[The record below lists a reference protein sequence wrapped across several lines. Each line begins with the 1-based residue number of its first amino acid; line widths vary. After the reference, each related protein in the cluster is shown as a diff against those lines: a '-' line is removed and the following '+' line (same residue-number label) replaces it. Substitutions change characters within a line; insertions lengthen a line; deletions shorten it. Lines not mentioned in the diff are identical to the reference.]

1 MVSARLTAQ
10 QKALLLCQHLQDG
23 VPLTRL
29 AEHAGIPERTLRR
42 WATTYRADGTVD
54 SLERRRRSD
63 AGQRRLPD
71 DLIAAVEALAL
82 RRPAPTT
89 AFVHRRIADMARDR
103 GLAPPSYSTVRDIV
117 TSIDPGLRTLATGGD
132 TAYRDRFELVY
143 RRSAARPNEQW
154 QADHTLLDVQI
165 LDAHRRP
172 ARPWLTVVLDDYSRA
187 VAGYTLFLGA
197 PSAERTALA
206 LHQAVIAKGNPAWP
220 VQGLPDVLYS
230 DHGSDFTSSRL
241 ERVCLDTHVSLIH
254 SRIGVPQGRGK
265 IERLFRTITTELLPH
280 LPGYIPHG
288 TGGQP
293 TTPPQLTLAELDSAV
308 ERFVVEEYHSR
319 PHSETRQPPVVRWLA
334 DGWIPRS
341 PAHPEDLDTL
351 LLTAATSRIV
361 QRDGIRFSGTRYISP
376 VLAAYVGESVTIRY
390 DPRDAAEVHVYYC
403 DKYLCRAIA
412 PELAREAVTL
422 EQLQDARVARRRAL
436 KKELRERRSLADAL
450 PADHHYAVVQPAGL
464 PGVDG
469 QRPPAEPPVP
479 RHRLRTYA
487 ND

>member
-254 SRIGVPQGRGK
+254 SRIGVP
-265 IERLFRTITTELLPH
+265 RL
-280 LPGYIPHG
+280 
-288 TGGQP
+288 TG
-293 TTPPQLTLAELDSAV
+293 
-308 ERFVVEEYHSR
+308 
-319 PHSETRQPPVVRWLA
+319 
-334 DGWIPRS
+334 
-341 PAHPEDLDTL
+341 
-351 LLTAATSRIV
+351 
-361 QRDGIRFSGTRYISP
+361 
-376 VLAAYVGESVTIRY
+376 
-390 DPRDAAEVHVYYC
+390 
-403 DKYLCRAIA
+403 
-412 PELAREAVTL
+412 
-422 EQLQDARVARRRAL
+422 
-436 KKELRERRSLADAL
+436 
-450 PADHHYAVVQPAGL
+450 
-464 PGVDG
+464 
-469 QRPPAEPPVP
+469 
-479 RHRLRTYA
+479 
-487 ND
+487 

>member
-1 MVSARLTAQ
+1 M
-10 QKALLLCQHLQDG
+10 LLCQHLQDG

-154 QADHTLLDVQI
+154 QAAHTLLDVQI

-197 PSAERTALA
+197 PSAERTVLA

-254 SRIGVPQGRGK
+254 SRIGGVPQGRGK

-280 LPGYIPHG
+280 LPGGYIPHG

-361 QRDGIRFSGTRYISP
+361 QRDGIRFSAPGTSARCSPPTSERASPSATTPATQPRSASTTAISTCAGRSHLSSP
-376 VLAAYVGESVTIRY
+376 AKQSRWSSCRTLAS
-390 DPRDAAEVHVYYC
+390 P
-403 DKYLCRAIA
+403 
-412 PELAREAVTL
+412 
-422 EQLQDARVARRRAL
+422 
-436 KKELRERRSLADAL
+436 
-450 PADHHYAVVQPAGL
+450 
-464 PGVDG
+464 DG
-469 QRPPAEPPVP
+469 GR
-479 RHRLRTYA
+479 
-487 ND
+487 

>member
-63 AGQRRLPD
+63 AGQRR
-71 DLIAAVEALAL
+71 
-82 RRPAPTT
+82 
-89 AFVHRRIADMARDR
+89 
-103 GLAPPSYSTVRDIV
+103 
-117 TSIDPGLRTLATGGD
+117 
-132 TAYRDRFELVY
+132 
-143 RRSAARPNEQW
+143 
-154 QADHTLLDVQI
+154 
-165 LDAHRRP
+165 
-172 ARPWLTVVLDDYSRA
+172 
-187 VAGYTLFLGA
+187 
-197 PSAERTALA
+197 
-206 LHQAVIAKGNPAWP
+206 
-220 VQGLPDVLYS
+220 LYS

-390 DPRDAAEVHVYYC
+390 DPRDAAEVRVYYC